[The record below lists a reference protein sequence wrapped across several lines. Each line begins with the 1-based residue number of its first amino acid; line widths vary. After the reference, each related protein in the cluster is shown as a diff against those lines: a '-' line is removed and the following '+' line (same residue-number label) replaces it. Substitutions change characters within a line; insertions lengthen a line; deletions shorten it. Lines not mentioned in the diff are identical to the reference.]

1 MFGAVRYWF
10 STWCEVSLTQM
21 PWNFKIF
28 YGLLLDRLS
37 FFGSRRKGWIFGET
51 LLYVKMFARLP
62 VYPPSHNLAV
72 WHCCGLCFDS
82 GRLSGWLQKAED
94 HFWLELIPA
103 DFGLYGY
110 SCSWVAF
117 NQFAMCACG
126 RLVGHVL
133 QKLEAENL
141 AHEGQFA
148 TYMML
153 LMVAWFKIYPSD
165 SAKCMVG
172 PWQVCGLMGW
182 HHLTRE

>member
-72 WHCCGLCFDS
+72 KQMLWLVFWR
-82 GRLSGWLQKAED
+82 RLVVDDFFKAED
-94 HFWLELIPA
+94 HFWLELITA
-103 DFGLYGY
+103 DFSLYGY
-110 SCSWVAF
+110 SCPWVAF
-117 NQFAMCACG
+117 NQFEMCAYVWKLWIDDG
-126 RLVGHVL
+126 FLVPACPGHVL
-133 QKLEAENL
+133 VKNWRQKIWLMKASL
-141 AHEGQFA
+141 QPTWCCWWLLDL
-148 TYMML
+148 TYIL
-153 LMVAWFKIYPSD
+153 QTLRNAW
-165 SAKCMVG
+165 
-172 PWQVCGLMGW
+172 
-182 HHLTRE
+182 